1 MKKILLMIAVA
12 LSSLMAL
19 AQERTITGTVVD
31 KSAHAVMPMVT
42 VQLLKSDSSYVA
54 GALSNDSG
62 RFVLQAP
69 AESNTYIVKLS
80 SIGYKPLLQT
90 HRLSVNSEK
99 LIVGLFQV
107 SEVFGCP
114 DAVNFRYAVR

>member
-12 LSSLMAL
+12 LTSLMAL

-31 KSAHAVMPMVT
+31 KSAHEVLPMVT

-69 AESNTYIVKLS
+69 AKAIL
-80 SIGYKPLLQT
+80 ILLNCRALAIS
-90 HRLSVNSEK
+90 RLSRPC
-99 LIVGLFQV
+99 I
-107 SEVFGCP
+107 
-114 DAVNFRYAVR
+114 